1 MAENDFKSNF
11 VTSNIDKPLAELE
24 ELNNLVKKKKAE
36 VRKAMFYAKHPD
48 LLQAKKEFE
57 SKMESVNTEKFN
69 EAIAENK
76 KEPEKVQVKEQVKEQ
91 VKPETHREP
100 ETHRASEPEK
110 PRPAPAPVKMVGQA
124 PQHTHSHSVSR
135 PLVVAMGSKW
145 F

>member
-1 MAENDFKSNF
+1 MSEDFKSNF

-36 VRKAMFYAKHPD
+36 VRKAMFYQKHPD
-48 LLQAKKEFE
+48 LLLAKKEFE

-76 KEPEKVQVKEQVKEQ
+76 KEPEKVKEQ
-91 VKPETHREP
+91 VKPEPVPEP
-100 ETHRASEPEK
+100 VKTPAPVHAPVAVQ
-110 PRPAPAPVKMVGQA
+110 APAPVKTPA
-124 PQHTHSHSVSR
+124 PQHSHSHSVSR
-135 PLVVAMGSKW
+135 PLVVGMGAKW

>member
-57 SKMESVNTEKFN
+57 SKMESVNIAKFN

-76 KEPEKVQVKEQVKEQ
+76 PEPEKVQVKEQVKEQ
-91 VKPETHREP
+91 VQVKPETHREP
-100 ETHRASEPEK
+100 EPEK
-110 PRPAPAPVKMVGQA
+110 PKPAPAPAPVKMVGQA